1 MRTVEFIRVEIEK
14 IYNTANYK
22 RDDLEEEI
30 RDSFKEFIKD
40 DSYLIKKNQENFF
53 M

>member
-14 IYNTANYK
+14 LYNKTQYK
-22 RDDLEEEI
+22 RADIEEEI

-40 DSYLIKKNQENFF
+40 DSYIIKNNKENFF

>member
-22 RDDLEEEI
+22 RDDIEEEI
-30 RDSFKEFIKD
+30 RDYSLGELFKELK
-40 DSYLIKKNQENFF
+40 EFF
-53 M
+53 FVNI